1 MSTRLGLRVAL
12 LMTVPPLLW
21 AGNAVLGRVLVG
33 EVPPLTL
40 NALRWGIAGL
50 LLLPLGWRVLRAPG
64 ELLRRW
70 KHLLLL
76 GTLGVGMFN
85 RTWAQQQSAVV
96 RMFERARDRIAQRIA
111 GAAT

>member
-76 GTLGVGMFN
+76 VN
-85 RTWAQQQSAVV
+85 AP
-96 RMFERARDRIAQRIA
+96 RDSSNSTISCAYMNSMHR
-111 GAAT
+111 